1 MGFNMKAAIG
11 GAGKG
16 AALGGWGAVAGGLM
30 GGFMGGDEPELYS
43 QGDYMN
49 DMGPYRAMMEQQM
62 SQGKAMQDPR
72 SAINRQM
79 QQGIQEQT
87 MDQMG
92 VANMMSS
99 RQNAS
104 NPFINSSGIQGQQQQ
119 NNMLSYANQ
128 GLGQYN
134 QAMEGRF
141 NQGMSQINQAQSE
154 MGTMYQTG
162 AEINMGN
169 VATMNEYN
177 QGQTQQMMGGMG
189 DLMGGIGGS
198 ETFKKGGL
206 FGRNVEGEDP
216 AKGYLSGM
224 FGFLGSGQ

>member
-1 MGFNMKAAIG
+1 MKAAIG
-11 GAGKG
+11 GAGSG
-16 AALGGWGAVAGGLM
+16 AALGPWGALAGGIV
-30 GGFMGGDEPELYS
+30 GGFMGGDEPELYT

-62 SQGKAMQDPR
+62 AQGKAMQDPR

-92 VANMMSS
+92 VANIMSS

-104 NPFINSSGIQGQQQQ
+104 NPFINSSGIQNQQAQ
-119 NNMLSYANQ
+119 NSMLDYANQ

-134 QAMEGRF
+134 QAMQGRF
-141 NQGMSQINQAQSE
+141 TQGMNQMNQAQSE

-169 VATMNEYN
+169 VATMNEYE
-177 QGQTQQMMGGMG
+177 QGQNQMMMSGMG
-189 DLMGGIGGS
+189 DMFGAAKGAGGIGNY
-198 ETFKKGGL
+198 TK
-206 FGRNVEGEDP
+206 
-216 AKGYLSGM
+216 GM
-224 FGFLGSGQ
+224 FDFL